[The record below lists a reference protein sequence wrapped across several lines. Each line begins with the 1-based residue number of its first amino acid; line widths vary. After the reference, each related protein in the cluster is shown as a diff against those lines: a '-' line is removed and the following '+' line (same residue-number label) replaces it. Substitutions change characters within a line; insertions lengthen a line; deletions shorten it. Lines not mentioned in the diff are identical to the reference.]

1 MTDYKFA
8 QLIDID
14 LVRQLLESHQHL
26 SGMAYT
32 LFDNNEND
40 IVSTG
45 WQEIC
50 TRFHRVHPLCSARC
64 CEIDAYIKSN
74 LREIEDNYLEC
85 RCGNGMI
92 EVAIPIIIEGRHL
105 ATFLIGQFFYDD
117 DPPEREFFLN
127 QAREFGFDPDGYLA
141 ALEQVP
147 VYNHEQI
154 RANLTF
160 LHSMVQV
167 LAESGLK
174 NIRLAN
180 EMEQRKLFEERY
192 AILCFALDHV
202 CEAAYLI
209 DGTRRFLYVN
219 QEACC
224 SLGYSRDELIGMTVP
239 EIDPDYFSE
248 MVLHC
253 VERIREEGSHTFESR
268 HRTKDGR
275 TFPVEITSTLL
286 EYEGERYS
294 LALVRDITER
304 KQMEELVYK
313 REQEFRTMVENS
325 PDYISRYDRECCRIY
340 VNPAL
345 ENLFGRQMEGVI
357 GAGPTDMSPI
367 TETSELEQI
376 LRNVWESGK
385 EFKSEGQFWTLTGEH
400 RWCHIRVVPE
410 LGPDGKI
417 TNILSIGRDINDLK
431 EAERR
436 LQESHALMRLLL
448 QTIPD
453 LVWLKDFDGR
463 YLLCNHAFEGFFH
476 VSESDI
482 ASKTDYDF
490 VAAEQ
495 ANYWHEKDREAIK
508 AAEPLIYEQWISPGG
523 NGRSRLLE
531 IRKVPMFSADHDL
544 IGVLGIARDITERKR
559 MEEQLRFS
567 EQQFRTLAENSPG
580 MIIRYDTDCRRVY
593 VNPAYN
599 RVTGIAVETA
609 LGVSTADPWMVGANL
624 TPQEYT
630 QLLRYVM
637 ETGDPVEI
645 LLEWPDSNTG
655 RLSSHLFHI
664 VAERGSDSNV
674 NGCLAIDYDITR
686 LRETELKL
694 AKLAKTLP
702 GVIYSF
708 LMTPDCKTRM
718 TYVSPRIE
726 ELFALDSEVMLKDM
740 TSFFACIHPD
750 DPLRVMQ
757 SLAVSARELSAW
769 IIEFR
774 VLHPIRGEV
783 WVEGNSIPEL
793 QCDGNILWYGFLHD
807 ITERKRNEEALN
819 IKRTQLA
826 ALSTELSLAE
836 ERERQNI
843 AAMLHDHIGQT
854 LLLISIKLGIL
865 ANEIT
870 RESDIK
876 IVEEARTLLGEVT
889 HDIHNLTV
897 QMNPP
902 ILAVA
907 GLEAALEWLGRR
919 MEEDYGLFVE
929 FEDDMREKPLLDE
942 VRSVVYQCGRELLI
956 NVAKHANTDH
966 ARIVVAR
973 EDDRYR
979 LTIEDDGDGFDIS
992 RNAHN
997 TFKDCRLGLISIQ
1010 IRIERLGG
1018 NVVFES
1024 LPGTGSWMTILA
1036 PLAPDESTR

>member
-1 MTDYKFA
+1 MTEEYMFK
-8 QLIDID
+8 QLIDVD
-14 LVRQLLESHQHL
+14 QVRRLLESHHHL
-26 SGMAYT
+26 SGMAYA

-40 IVSTG
+40 IVSVG
-45 WQEIC
+45 WQDIC
-50 TRFHRVHPLCSARC
+50 TRFHRVHPVCSERC
-64 CEIDAYIKSN
+64 RESDAYVKSR
-74 LREIEDNYLEC
+74 LHEVGEYYLEY
-85 RCGNGMI
+85 RCGNGLI
-92 EVAIPIIIEGRHL
+92 DVAMPIIIEGRHL
-105 ATFLIGQFFYDD
+105 ATFFMGQFLYDD
-117 DPPEREFFLN
+117 DPSEREDFLN
-127 QAREFGFDPDGYLA
+127 QAREFGFDPDDYLA
-141 ALEQVP
+141 ALEKVP

-154 RANLTF
+154 RANVTF

-174 NIRLAN
+174 SLRLAN
-180 EMEQRKLFEERY
+180 EMEQRRLFEERY

-219 QEACC
+219 QEACR

-248 MVLHC
+248 MVLHS
-253 VERIREEGSHTFESR
+253 VERIREEGSHTFETR

-275 TFPVEITSTLL
+275 IFPVEITSTLL

-294 LALVRDITER
+294 LALVRDISER
-304 KQMEELVYK
+304 KQ
-313 REQEFRTMVENS
+313 
-325 PDYISRYDRECCRIY
+325 
-340 VNPAL
+340 
-345 ENLFGRQMEGVI
+345 
-357 GAGPTDMSPI
+357 
-367 TETSELEQI
+367 
-376 LRNVWESGK
+376 
-385 EFKSEGQFWTLTGEH
+385 
-400 RWCHIRVVPE
+400 
-410 LGPDGKI
+410 
-417 TNILSIGRDINDLK
+417 
-431 EAERR
+431 
-436 LQESHALMRLLL
+436 
-448 QTIPD
+448 
-453 LVWLKDFDGR
+453 
-463 YLLCNHAFEGFFH
+463 
-476 VSESDI
+476 
-482 ASKTDYDF
+482 
-490 VAAEQ
+490 
-495 ANYWHEKDREAIK
+495 
-508 AAEPLIYEQWISPGG
+508 
-523 NGRSRLLE
+523 
-531 IRKVPMFSADHDL
+531 
-544 IGVLGIARDITERKR
+544 

-580 MIIRYDTDCRRVY
+580 MIIRYDLDCRRVY
-593 VNPAYN
+593 VNPSYT

-609 LGVSTADPWMVGANL
+609 LGVSPADPWLVGANV
-624 TPQEYT
+624 TPEEYAR
-630 QLLRYVM
+630 LLRYVM
-637 ETGDPVEI
+637 GTGDPAEI

-664 VAERGSDSNV
+664 VAERGSDGNV

-694 AKLAKTLP
+694 AKLARALP

-708 LMTPDCKTRM
+708 LMTPDCGTRM
-718 TYVSPRIE
+718 AYVSPRIE
-726 ELFALDSEVMLKDM
+726 ELFALSSEVTLKDM
-740 TSFFACIHPD
+740 SSFFARIHPD
-750 DPLRVMQ
+750 DLPRVMQ
-757 SLAVSARELSAW
+757 SLAVSARELSTWTA
-769 IIEFR
+769 EFR
-774 VLHPIRGEV
+774 VLHPIRGEI
-783 WVEGNSIPEL
+783 WVESNSIPEL
-793 QCDGNILWYGFLHD
+793 QCDDNILWYGYLHD

-819 IKRTQLA
+819 IKRMQLA
-826 ALSTELSLAE
+826 VLSAELSLAE

-870 RESDIK
+870 RESDTK
-876 IVEEARTLLGEVT
+876 IVEEARTLLDGVT

-902 ILAVA
+902 ILAAV

-979 LTIEDDGDGFDIS
+979 LTIEDDGDGFDTS
-992 RNAHN
+992 RIALD
-997 TFKDCRLGLISIQ
+997 TFNNCRFGLISIQ

-1018 NVVFES
+1018 SVVFES
-1024 LPGTGSWMTILA
+1024 LPGEGSRMTILA
-1036 PLAPDESTR
+1036 PLAPDESMR